1 MHQTMKKATRQ
12 DYEARFAHVLSGLN
26 TAQREAVEAIEGP
39 VLVVAGPGTGKT
51 HILSARIGQ
60 ILRRT
65 DTKAH
70 NILCLTYTDA
80 ATHAMRERLLE
91 FIGPESHKLHIFTFH
106 GFCNTVIQNN
116 LGHFGL
122 RDVEAVSKLER
133 IEIVQG
139 ILEDLPASHPL
150 KPLRGENFYYQKH
163 LENLFD
169 TMKSEGWT
177 VEHIE
182 DRVQEHLESMP
193 ENERFLYRR
202 KYKEYNKGD
211 LNPRLVRE
219 EEARMEKLLKGA
231 KLFRVYEQEM
241 TRRRRYD
248 FADMILWVLG
258 AFRENT
264 DLLRRYQEQYLY
276 ILVDEFQDTNGAQN
290 KLMSML
296 IDFWEKP
303 NVFVVGDDDQS
314 IYEFQGA
321 RMQNI
326 LDFHNRYSDDIE
338 LVVLQE
344 NYRSSQHIL
353 DASKS
358 LIDLNELR
366 LLNQLKKYQV
376 TKELRA
382 ANDAVSQ
389 LPELPQVTEYQN
401 IFHEAV
407 DVASQIKTLI
417 EAGAKASEIAVIYK
431 KHRQADYLTRLL
443 EAEHIPYHTKRN
455 VDILQEH
462 LIQNILEFLKYLQ
475 KEYDAPHSGEHQ
487 LYKVLHFSFFNI
499 NIRDIATLTAYMSRL
514 NSERRKRA
522 DTPIRWREVLR
533 DKKLLHAL
541 KLEDAAAMLRF
552 EEVLSRLLADY
563 VNFALPVVL
572 ERFINHS
579 GLLRQMTQADDKAW
593 QTKMVF
599 TLFDFVRLEAQKSAD
614 FDLRQLF
621 ALIRRMTENKLAL
634 GMLQVSGTEG
644 GGVNLVTAHSS
655 KGLEFE
661 YVFMIDCGSD
671 WEPKSMSRYQFTL
684 PENLTITSE
693 EQDSMEAA
701 RRVFYVAMTR
711 AKKALHI
718 SINKNS
724 LEGKKLSPAQFVSEL
739 TDATALATHTA
750 MPDADALL
758 RAQVLAVM
766 EVEKPVL
773 TQPFTSEELE
783 AMLEGYTLSASGL
796 NTYLDCPLSFY
807 FEYVLKIPSTS
818 SEPAA
823 YGTSMHY
830 AVERLFI
837 RMKMSKEKAF
847 PDAAVMIRDFEREMR
862 RQRLF
867 FTEQGYQRSLE
878 RGRLLLPDYHA
889 ARVGTWHKHIEVE
902 MHVRNVEME
911 GIPLSGIIDK
921 LEIHKDNTAH
931 AVDYKTGKPRPE
943 KTTAPNDKH
952 PKGGDYWRQ
961 VHFYKILL
969 ENYRNAPY
977 VITSGEIDYMEKDKK
992 DSFKRVSYPLQA
1004 ADVEVVRAQVREVY
1018 ASIRQHDFFEGCGKE
1033 TCKWCNFTREHLTV
1047 DSMRSGVREEV
1058 DE

>member
-1 MHQTMKKATRQ
+1 MKHTTRQ
-12 DYEARFAHVLSGLN
+12 DYEARFAHILSGLN

-106 GFCNTVIQNN
+106 SFCNTIIQSN

-122 RDVEAVSKLER
+122 RDVEPVSKLER

-139 ILEDLPASHPL
+139 ILEDLPATHPL

-169 TMKSEGWT
+169 TIKAEGWT

-193 ENERFLYRR
+193 ENQRFLYQR
-202 KYKEYNKGD
+202 KYKEYKRGD

-219 EEARMEKLLKGA
+219 EETRMEKLLKAA

-248 FADMILWVLG
+248 FADMILWVLR

-290 KLMSML
+290 QLMSML

-314 IYEFQGA
+314 IFEFQGA
-321 RMQNI
+321 RVQNI
-326 LDFHNRYSDDIE
+326 LDFHDRYSTDIE
-338 LVVLQE
+338 LVVLRE

-353 DASKS
+353 DASKC
-358 LIDLNELR
+358 LIDCNELR
-366 LLNQLKKYQV
+366 LLNQLQKYQV
-376 TKELRA
+376 TKELHA
-382 ANDAVSQ
+382 ANEAVAR
-389 LPELPQVTEYQN
+389 LPELPQIAEYQN

-407 DVASQIKTLI
+407 DVASQIKQLI
-417 EAGAKASEIAVIYK
+417 QADVQANEIAVIYK

-443 EAEHIPYHTKRN
+443 EAERIPYHTKRN
-455 VDILQEH
+455 VDILQQH

-475 KEYDAPHSGEHQ
+475 KEYDAPNSGEHQ

-499 NIRDIATLTAYMSRL
+499 KIRDISTLTAYMSRV
-514 NSERRKRA
+514 NSERRKRE
-522 DTPIRWREVLR
+522 DIPLHWREVLR
-533 DKKLLHAL
+533 DRKLLNAL
-541 KLEDAAAMLRF
+541 ELEDAEAMWRF
-552 EEVLSRLLADY
+552 EEVLTRLLADY
-563 VNFALPVVL
+563 VNFPLPIVL

-579 GLLRQMTQADDKAW
+579 GLLRQMTEAEDKAW
-593 QTKMVF
+593 QTKLVF
-599 TLFDFVRLEAQKSAD
+599 TLFDFVRLEAQKSPD

-621 ALIRRMTENKLAL
+621 ALLRRMRENQIAL
-634 GMLQVSGTEG
+634 GVLQVSGTEG

-661 YVFMIDCGSD
+661 YVFMIDCGEN
-671 WEPKSMSRYQFTL
+671 WEPKSRSRYQFTL
-684 PENLTITSE
+684 PENLTVTTE
-693 EQDSMEAA
+693 EQDSLEAA

-718 SINKNS
+718 SLNKNS
-724 LEGKKLSPAQFVSEL
+724 LEGKALTAAQFVSEL
-739 TDATALATHTA
+739 TDAAHLPVRAATPDPAALQ
-750 MPDADALL
+750 
-758 RAQVLAVM
+758 RAQILMVT

-773 TQPFTSEELE
+773 EQPFSTEELE
-783 AMLEGYTLSASGL
+783 VMLEGFTLSASGL
-796 NTYLDCPLSFY
+796 NTWLDCPLSFY

-818 SEPAA
+818 SEAAA
-823 YGTSMHY
+823 YGTAMHY
-830 AVERLFI
+830 AVERLFV
-837 RMKMSKEKAF
+837 RMKGAKDKSFAGADIM
-847 PDAAVMIRDFEREMR
+847 VRDFEREMR

-867 FTEQGYQRSLE
+867 FTEQSYQRSLE

-889 ARVGTWHKHIEVE
+889 ARVGTWHKHAEVE
-902 MHVRNVEME
+902 MYIRNVEME

-943 KTTAPNDKH
+943 KTSAPNDKH
-952 PKGGDYWRQ
+952 PYGGDYWRQ

-977 VITSGEIDYMEKDKK
+977 VITSGEIDYLEKDKK
-992 DSFKRVSYPLQA
+992 DTFKQVHYQLQA
-1004 ADVEVVRAQVREVY
+1004 ADVETVRAQIREVY
-1018 ASIRQHDFFEGCGKE
+1018 ARVQQHDFFTGCGKE
-1033 TCKWCNFTREHLTV
+1033 TCKWCNFTKEHLTV
-1047 DSMRSGVREEV
+1047 DSMRSVVREEV

>member
-1 MHQTMKKATRQ
+1 MKHTTRQ
-12 DYEARFAHVLSGLN
+12 DYEARFAHILSGLN

-106 GFCNTVIQNN
+106 SFCNNIIQSN
-116 LGHFGL
+116 LGQFGL
-122 RDVEAVSKLER
+122 RDVESISKLER
-133 IEIVQG
+133 IELIQG

-169 TMKSEGWT
+169 TMKAEGWT

-182 DRVQEHLESMP
+182 DRVQAHLESLP
-193 ENERFLYRR
+193 ENERFLYKR

-211 LNPRLVRE
+211 LNLRLVRE
-219 EEARMEKLLKGA
+219 EEGRMEKLLKAA

-241 TRRRRYD
+241 QRRRRYD
-248 FADMILWVLG
+248 FADMILWVLQ

-290 KLMSML
+290 QLMSML

-314 IYEFQGA
+314 IFEFQGA
-321 RMQNI
+321 RVQNI
-326 LDFHNRYSDDIE
+326 LDFHDRYEKDIE
-338 LVVLQE
+338 LVVLEE

-353 DASKS
+353 DASKC

-366 LLNQLKKYQV
+366 LLNQLQKYQV
-376 TKELRA
+376 TKNLRA
-382 ANDAVSQ
+382 ANDVVAQ
-389 LPELPQVTEYQN
+389 LPEPPQVAEYQN
-401 IFHEAV
+401 IFYEAV
-407 DVASQIKTLI
+407 DIASQIKSLI
-417 EAGAKASEIAVIYK
+417 QAGVQANEIAVIYK
-431 KHRQADYLTRLL
+431 KHKQADYLTRLL
-443 EAEHIPYHTKRN
+443 EAEYIPYHTKRN

-462 LIQNILEFLKYLQ
+462 LIQNILDFFKYFQ
-475 KEYDAPHSGEHQ
+475 KEYKVPHSGEHQ
-487 LYKVLHFSFFNI
+487 LYKILHVSFFNI
-499 NIRDIATLTAYMSRL
+499 NIRDIGTLTAYMARL

-522 DTPIRWREVLR
+522 DSPLRWREILR
-533 DKKLLHAL
+533 DEKLLNTL
-541 KLEDAAAMLRF
+541 KLEDVAALLRF
-552 EEVLSRLLADY
+552 EKMLTRLLADY
-563 VNFALPVVL
+563 VNFPLPTVL

-579 GLLRQMTQADDKAW
+579 GLLRQMTESEDKAW
-593 QTKMVF
+593 QTKVVF
-599 TLFDFVRLEAQKSAD
+599 TLFDFIRLEALKFPEMNLQD
-614 FDLRQLF
+614 LF
-621 ALIRRMTENKLAL
+621 ALINRMKENRIAM
-634 GMLQVSGTEG
+634 GILQVSGTEG

-661 YVFMIDCGSD
+661 YVFMIDCGAN
-671 WEPKSMSRYQFTL
+671 WEPKSMSRYRFTL
-684 PENLTITSE
+684 PENLTVTTE

-718 SINKNS
+718 SINKTS
-724 LEGKKLSPAQFVSEL
+724 LEGKKLSPAQFVNEL
-739 TDATALATHTA
+739 TDAAALSVHTA
-750 MPDADALL
+750 TPDPDALL
-758 RAQVLAVM
+758 RAQVLMVT

-773 TQPFTSEELE
+773 EQPFSTEELE
-783 AMLEGYTLSASGL
+783 VMLEGFTLSASGL
-796 NTYLDCPLSFY
+796 NTYLSCPLSFY

-818 SEPAA
+818 SEAAA
-823 YGTSMHY
+823 YGSAMHY
-830 AVERLFI
+830 AVERLFL
-837 RMKMSKEKAF
+837 RMRGDKDKTF
-847 PDAAVMIRDFEREMR
+847 PSAEVMVRDFEREMR

-867 FTEQGYQRSLE
+867 FTEKSYERSLE
-878 RGRLLLPDYHA
+878 RGRLLLPDYYA
-889 ARVGTWHKHIEVE
+889 ARVNMWHKQVEVE
-902 MHVRNVEME
+902 MKIRNVEME
-911 GIPLSGIIDK
+911 GIPLSGVIDK
-921 LEIHKDNTAH
+921 VEIGKDNSVH
-931 AVDYKTGKPRPE
+931 VVDYKTGKPKSER
-943 KTTAPNDKH
+943 TTAPNDKH
-952 PKGGDYWRQ
+952 PNGGDYWRQ
-961 VHFYKILL
+961 LHFYKILL
-969 ENYRNAPY
+969 ECYRNAPY
-977 VITSGEIDYMEKDKK
+977 IVTSGEIDYMETDKK
-992 DSFKRVSYPLQA
+992 EDFKRVSYQLQV
-1004 ADVEVVRAQVREVY
+1004 ADVETVRAQVRHVY
-1018 ASIRQHDFFEGCGKE
+1018 ASIQQHDFFEGCGKE
-1033 TCKWCNFTREHLTV
+1033 YCKWCNFTKAHLTV
-1047 DSMRSGVREEV
+1047 DSMRSEVKEEG